1 MHSRITL
8 ATGQFYGTE
17 TVVVPPNTLGNPTT
31 DPEPHLLNDWAVA
44 DWVDIAAGNV
54 PAIARVVSGDPTANM
69 AGLVVRDPCVPAAVK
84 LLKSID
90 AKLTPAAAP
99 KRNGGT
105 LLHRT

>member
-1 MHSRITL
+1 
-8 ATGQFYGTE
+8 
-17 TVVVPPNTLGNPTT
+17 VPPEHAWATRRRTPR
-31 DPEPHLLNDWAVA
+31 PHLLNDWAVA

-90 AKLTPAAAP
+90 A
-99 KRNGGT
+99 N
-105 LLHRT
+105 